1 MSEPFVF
8 DPRCDLCKEP
18 FGAVPC
24 GTAVTFH
31 CRPLA
36 TEGFSHCALVLS
48 CEFSGTQREQ
58 ELPLEGFAGER
69 LCFSGTLTAPE
80 LPDLLWYHFRFWR
93 EDGTGCLL
101 DKTGYRSDGQAVS
114 WQLTVYQ
121 ESRTPGWFGA
131 GVTYQIFPDRFC
143 RLVPV
148 DPAGLVGRRWVH
160 EDWDDTP
167 EWRPDPDGEIRNR
180 DFFGGTLAGIT
191 SKLDDLKALGVTTL
205 YLCPIFESASNH
217 RYNTADYTRIDPM
230 LGTEADFRALCAQ
243 ARQRGMRV
251 ILDGVFNHTGSQSMY
266 FNADGY
272 YPTLGAAQSQD
283 SPWYSWYRFHHW
295 PDSYDSWWGIRTLP
309 AVEESS
315 PSYVDFIIDGKD
327 SIIRRWL
334 RAGASGW
341 RLDVAD
347 ELPDVFLDALRR
359 AAKAEKADA
368 LVLGEVWEDASNKY
382 SYGLRRRYLLGDQL
396 DSVMNYPFANA
407 VLSFLRSGS
416 SDGFFDTILSIVE
429 HYPPQ
434 VLHLLMNHI
443 GTHDTPRALTALAG
457 EEANGRGRE
466 WQSGRML
473 SPEQR
478 ARGLKLMR
486 LATAIQYTLPGVPSI
501 YYGDEAGMEGYGDPF
516 NRGCYPWGQ
525 EDRELLAWY
534 HRLGM
539 VRRACPA
546 LADGEFEPVWSEGG
560 MIAFARNKGSDRIL
574 TVINRGDHDY
584 TYALPY
590 DWRAAKGLMGV
601 MPWEGCLTMPPL
613 SCAVLGLGGWMEQV

>member
-327 SIIRRWL
+327 SIICRWL

-347 ELPDVFLDALRR
+347 ELPDWFLEKIR
-359 AAKAEKADA
+359 AAMEETAPDSI
-368 LVLGEVWEDASNKY
+368 LIGEVWEDGSNKIAY
-382 SYGLRRRYLLGDQL
+382 SQRRRYLLGSETHGL
-396 DSVMNYPFANA
+396 MNYPFRTALLA
-407 VLSFLRSGS
+407 YVSGGDADDFREAMETLR
-416 SDGFFDTILSIVE
+416 E
-429 HYPPQ
+429 NYPPAAFYSA
-434 VLHLLMNHI
+434 MNFL
-443 GTHDTPRALTALAG
+443 GTHDTPRILTLLGADRTPDTKAERASYRLLPRERAAG
-457 EEANGRGRE
+457 IA
-466 WQSGRML
+466 
-473 SPEQR
+473 
-478 ARGLKLMR
+478 KLR
-486 LATAIQYTLPGVPSI
+486 LAALVLFTFPGSPMI
-501 YYGDEAGMEGYGDPF
+501 YYGDEAGMEGFEDPL
-516 NRGCYPWGQ
+516 NRGTYPWGR
-525 EDRELLAWY
+525 EDRDLLAWFT
-534 HRLGM
+534 RLSAL
-539 VRRACPA
+539 RNAYPA
-546 LADGEFEPVWSEGG
+546 LQSGTISWLYTAGPLL
-560 MIAFARNKGSDRIL
+560 IFARQNGDQRL
-574 TVINRGDHDY
+574 TTAVNASPDSH
-584 TYALPY
+584 TVTL
-590 DWRAAKGLMGV
+590 L
-601 MPWEGCLTMPPL
+601 WEGAGPTDLLTGDTLPCSGGVLHLQLPPWGCRL
-613 SCAVLGLGGWMEQV
+613 LL

>member
-58 ELPLEGFAGER
+58 ELPLEGPAGER

-131 GVTYQIFPDRFC
+131 GVAYQIFPDRFC
-143 RLVPV
+143 RLALV
-148 DPAGLVGRRWVH
+148 DSAGLVGRRWVH

-347 ELPDVFLDALRR
+347 ELPDDFIAEIRQAMESEKPDSFL
-359 AAKAEKADA
+359 
-368 LVLGEVWEDASNKY
+368 LGEVWEDGSNKIAY
-382 SYGLRRRYLLGDQL
+382 SHRRRYLLGRETHGL
-396 DSVMNYPFANA
+396 MNYPFRTAA
-407 VLSFLRSGS
+407 LAWLRGGDA
-416 SDGFFDTILSIVE
+416 SDFRRDMEEIRE
-429 HYPPQ
+429 NYPPAAFHSG
-434 VLHLLMNHI
+434 LNIL
-443 GTHDTPRALTALAG
+443 GTHDTPRLLTMLGAARTP
-457 EEANGRGRE
+457 ESKDDRATYR
-466 WQSGRML
+466 L
-473 SPEQR
+473 SPEELDMGL
-478 ARGLKLMR
+478 ARLR
-486 LATAIQYTLPGVPSI
+486 LGALLLYSFPGSPTVF
-501 YYGDEAGMEGYGDPF
+501 YGDEAGMQGFEDPL
-516 NRGCYPWGQ
+516 NRGTYPWGQ
-525 EDRELLAWY
+525 EDSSLLAY
-534 HRLGM
+534 FRQLGTLRKQRLSLQCGDIGYLYAVGGGLVLRRQSEDEVTVAAMNAGM
-539 VRRACPA
+539 QPLELSIPWSGA
-546 LADGEFEPVWSEGG
+546 LAKDALTGQQF
-560 MIAFARNKGSDRIL
+560 FARNGMLRL
-574 TVINRGDHDY
+574 T
-584 TYALPY
+584 LPPV
-590 DWRAAKGLMGV
+590 GGV
-601 MPWEGCLTMPPL
+601 LL
-613 SCAVLGLGGWMEQV
+613 V